1 MESFSLLKYWRGG
14 GGGGGASASAAADFA
29 FSSTSSAATATVVTA
44 VARNQAETDEDE
56 DDDDGPF
63 FDLEFAVPD
72 EDEGRKQGGDGDDR
86 NCDDGSE
93 EENDEDEEEEEE
105 EDGDSDGEREFD
117 FTLSSGSTNEHSD
130 ANLTFSP
137 SDDLFFKGR
146 LLPVEASSNGGSE
159 PNSKP
164 QLRVTLLKSA
174 AKFRVFMSGL
184 KKSKSNGEKKTE
196 VDGSVGEPTKGETT
210 ELTPE
215 NPPEKNENQSDKSQN
230 QTKSKLFAV
239 KLKVEEV
246 PIMSL
251 FTRDNS
257 SRGSAGTTT
266 TTTTNNNNKAQKQ
279 SSDELTSEETRFSKD
294 VIMQKYLKMVKPLY
308 IRVSRRY
315 GEKFRLS
322 GQLILGAARAK
333 SGALPSIAAPPTSPP
348 VEKAVTDTELV
359 EVQAQTT
366 TINTKGR
373 NMPAKLRVVCK
384 HLGKSRS
391 ASSAVAAAPPGQA
404 PSRRDDSLLQQQDGI
419 QSAILHCKRSFNAS
433 RGKKKKKKKK
443 EKKKKL
449 FCYFY

>member
-14 GGGGGASASAAADFA
+14 GGPTPAALPDFP
-29 FSSTSSAATATVVTA
+29 FNSNSSAATLVTA
-44 VARNQAETDEDE
+44 LPHNQAETDEEENDN
-56 DDDDGPF
+56 DDGPF

-72 EDEGRKQGGDGDDR
+72 EDETRKHGTNSIDGT
-86 NCDDGSE
+86 E
-93 EENDEDEEEEEE
+93 EEDEDE
-105 EDGDSDGEREFD
+105 EDGDSDGEREFN
-117 FTLSSGSTNEHSD
+117 FTLSSGSSNEHSD

-137 SDDLFFKGR
+137 SDDLFFKGK
-146 LLPVEASSNGGSE
+146 LVPVEASSNGGSE
-159 PNSKP
+159 PNIRP

-196 VDGSVGEPTKGETT
+196 TDGSVGETIKSETKEETT
-210 ELTPE
+210 E
-215 NPPEKNENQSDKSQN
+215 NPSEKNENQPEKDQN
-230 QTKSKLFAV
+230 QTKNKFFAV
-239 KLKVEEV
+239 KFKVEEV

-257 SRGSAGTTT
+257 SRGSGGATI
-266 TTTTNNNNKAQKQ
+266 NKLQKQ
-279 SSDELTSEETRFSKD
+279 SSDESTSEENRFSKE

-322 GQLILGAARAK
+322 GQLILGAAGAK
-333 SGALPSIAAPPTSPP
+333 SGAPPSIAAPPKSPS
-348 VEKAVTDTELV
+348 VEKPVTETEVV
-359 EVQAQTT
+359 EVKAPTT
-366 TINTKGR
+366 TNFKGR

-391 ASSAVAAAPPGQA
+391 ASSAVAAAPPGVA

-433 RGKKKKKKKK
+433 RDSESSLLSRSVSDTLRDKPSDLT
-443 EKKKKL
+443 EKAIG
-449 FCYFY
+449 

>member
-14 GGGGGASASAAADFA
+14 GGATLPPPAAAVAAATVDFA
-29 FSSTSSAATATVVTA
+29 FNGNCSAAGAVSVVTA
-44 VARNQAETDEDE
+44 VPQNQAESDEENDE
-56 DDDDGPF
+56 DDGPF

-72 EDEGRKQGGDGDDR
+72 EDESRKQGGNDEGRR
-86 NCDDGSE
+86 NCAGGSE
-93 EENDEDEEEEEE
+93 GEEEDDDE
-105 EDGDSDGEREFD
+105 EDGDSDGEREFN
-117 FTLSSGSTNEHSD
+117 FTLSSGSSNEHAD
-130 ANLTFSP
+130 ANLAFSP
-137 SDDLFFKGR
+137 SDDLFFKGK
-146 LLPVEASSNGGSE
+146 LVPVEASSNGGSE
-159 PNSKP
+159 PNARP

-184 KKSKSNGEKKTE
+184 KKSKSNGEKKPET
-196 VDGSVGEPTKGETT
+196 DGSVGEMTKTEVKEETT
-210 ELTPE
+210 EI
-215 NPPEKNENQSDKSQN
+215 PPEKNENQPGKEQN

-257 SRGSAGTTT
+257 SRGSGGTTSSSNNN
-266 TTTTNNNNKAQKQ
+266 NNNNKPQKQ
-279 SSDELTSEETRFSKD
+279 SSDELTSEENRFSKD

-322 GQLILGAARAK
+322 GQLILGAAGAK
-333 SGALPSIAAPPTSPP
+333 SGAPPPTSPP
-348 VEKAVTDTELV
+348 LEKPMTKTETETQTQTQTDGV
-359 EVQAQTT
+359 QVQAPTT
-366 TINTKGR
+366 TANSKGR

-391 ASSAVAAAPPGQA
+391 ASSAVAAAPPGMA
-404 PSRRDDSLLQQQDGI
+404 PSRRDDSLIQQQDGI

-433 RGKKKKKKKK
+433 RG
-443 EKKKKL
+443 E
-449 FCYFY
+449 